1 MEKAYDVKDLVEKA
15 KAKGLDIAEDAA
27 GHLVDILF
35 DWLDE
40 SAQKSDNVYDD
51 ILRSVY
57 PLAKA
62 EAKKAVDKIDGKVDA
77 PAGD

>member
-1 MEKAYDVKDLVEKA
+1 MEKAYDLKDLAEKA

-27 GHLVDILF
+27 VHLIDVVF

-40 SAQKSDNVYDD
+40 SAGMSENVYDD

-57 PLAKA
+57 PLARA
-62 EAKKAVDKIDGKVDA
+62 EAKKAADKIDGQV
-77 PAGD
+77 G